1 MDRRFSGP
9 NVLKA
14 ISDLFGGGYG
24 TDGARRQADALLRD
38 FAKADCV
45 VPVSF
50 ELLRLHLSQ
59 AQRLPEEALQLL
71 ATGLRFLEHLHQVK
85 LVIHGLKVLDQDQ
98 TQQNSR

>member
-14 ISDLFGGGYG
+14 ISDLFGGYG

-71 ATGLRFLEHLHQVK
+71 ATGLRFLEHMHQVK

-98 TQQNSR
+98 TQNSR

>member
-71 ATGLRFLEHLHQVK
+71 ATGRGFLEHLDLLNQVK
-85 LVIHGLKVLDQDQ
+85 
-98 TQQNSR
+98 